1 MNHLFSQHIMREE
14 VKSSFAEK
22 HECRGAETYGHRVS
36 SGCTSCEWVLG
47 VVPASSVGQRG

>member
-22 HECRGAETYGHRVS
+22 HECRGAETYGH
-36 SGCTSCEWVLG
+36 
-47 VVPASSVGQRG
+47 